1 MKKYLVLS
9 LILHATVLLKLG
21 NSLIQESAYAV
32 SQGIGQ
38 IYMEIVPEVEIA
50 QAAQIETRKISAVKV
65 KSEFVKYKEKVIKK
79 RTAKKKTTINKIV
92 TKKVFD
98 HPPINQNVI
107 NNSQASG
114 SSDLARANLSNAT
127 SKASPDYLKNPPPLY
142 QRKSR
147 MNKEQGVALLLIDIS
162 ADGKPIKLTL
172 KKSSGFRRL
181 DRSALKSVKD
191 WKFKPAR
198 LAGIAVQSTVLVP
211 VKYVLN

>member
-1 MKKYLVLS
+1 MKKYIVLS

-79 RTAKKKTTINKIV
+79 RTAKKKATTNKIV

-142 QRKSR
+142 PRKSR
-147 MNKEQGVALLLIDIS
+147 MNKEQGVALLLVDIS

-198 LAGIAVQSTVLVP
+198 FAGIAVQSTVLVP